1 MKELTMEE
9 TNQVNGGYGVGG
21 AALGAV
27 IGGADAYLEG
37 GDLGDVV
44 IGTIFGG
51 ISGFF
56 GGAIG
61 QLYKAGHRL
70 GSFISGVGSLGS
82 GTLPTVVKNQKTVG
96 V

>member
-21 AALGAV
+21 AALG
-27 IGGADAYLEG
+27 
-37 GDLGDVV
+37 VV